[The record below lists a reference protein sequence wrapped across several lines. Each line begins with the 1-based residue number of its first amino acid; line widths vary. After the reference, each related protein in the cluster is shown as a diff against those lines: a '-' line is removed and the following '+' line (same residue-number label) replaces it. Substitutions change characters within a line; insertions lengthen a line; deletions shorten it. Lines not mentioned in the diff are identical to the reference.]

1 MNDTDNSTRQIAKA
15 VLLVALAVAVGF
27 SWLGL
32 GAFVEGGP
40 QGFAVSNAGSDGQ
53 APAAN
58 ATETA
63 SNVTLDELRESLSR
77 TNRGES
83 KNAMT
88 AIWATEAYFAASD
101 ISAEEFRVSPGDN
114 HVFIVFLNT
123 HSGALPDMD
132 WAADASLRV
141 DGTAYEP
148 TDGYTRA
155 GGFHHMVAVVQFP
168 KTVDGQPVLDDGTG
182 NVTLRVVGIER
193 TVEDVPDDRP
203 RDVSWQYPPAY
214 YGISADQIADADCNC
229 TDAAEDDQTASA
241 AAPPAGVV

>member
-1 MNDTDNSTRQIAKA
+1 MKA
-15 VLLVALAVAVGF
+15 VVLVALAVAAGF

-32 GAFVEGGP
+32 GAFVDAGP
-40 QGFAVSNAGSDGQ
+40 EGFAVSGAGSDGQ

-58 ATETA
+58 ANETA
-63 SNVTLDELRESLSR
+63 SNVTLDELREALSR

-83 KNAMT
+83 KNSMT

-101 ISAEEFRVSPGDN
+101 ISAEKFRVSPADN
-114 HVFIVFLNT
+114 HVFIVFMNT
-123 HSGALPDMD
+123 HTGALPDMD
-132 WAADASLRV
+132 WTNDARLRV

-168 KTVDGQPVLDDGTG
+168 KTAGGESVMDDGTE

-193 TVEDVPDDRP
+193 TVEDVPDDAP
-203 RDVSWQYPPAY
+203 RDVSWAYPPAY
-214 YGISADQIADADCNC
+214 YGISADQIASEDCNC
-229 TDAAEDDQTASA
+229 TEAAEADGTASA
-241 AAPPAGVV
+241 VAPVAEVA